1 MNYDLLMS
9 NLKIGIL
16 GNKGRMGQTLM
27 AEVVRTQD
35 VELVGGVD
43 KGDDLAAFIK
53 KCDAL
58 IDFTAPLATLDF
70 AALTT
75 GKIHVIGTT
84 GFNDKEFSELKKRG
98 KDAKIFWSPNM
109 SIGVNLLF
117 KLTEK
122 VASILDEEYDIEILE
137 MHHRHKKD
145 APSGTALEMGK
156 YAARGRGVDLAKVSD
171 RVRDGITGERKSGNI
186 GFATLRGGGVIG
198 DHTVIFASENDRFEL
213 THKSS
218 SRGIYAQGA
227 IKAAKWCAGQPNGF
241 YSMEDLLKD
250 F

>member
-1 MNYDLLMS
+1 MTA
-9 NLKIGIL
+9 LKIGIL

-27 AEVVRTQD
+27 DEVSRTKGA
-35 VELVGGVD
+35 ELVGGVD
-43 KGDDLAAFIK
+43 KGDDIAAFVK

-84 GFNDKEFSELKKRG
+84 GFNDKEFAALKAFG
-98 KDAKIFWSPNM
+98 KDSKIFWSPNM
-109 SIGVNLLF
+109 SISVNLLF

-122 VASILDEEYDIEILE
+122 VAHVLDADYDIEILE
-137 MHHRHKKD
+137 MHHRHKTD

-156 YAARGRGVDLAKVSD
+156 YAARGRGVDLSQVSD
-171 RVRDGITGERKSGNI
+171 RVRDGQTGERVDGNI
-186 GFATLRGGGVIG
+186 GFATLRGGSVIG
-198 DHTVIFASENDRFEL
+198 DHTVIFASENDRLEL

-227 IKAAKWCAGQPNGF
+227 IKAALWCASQPNGF
-241 YSMEDLLKD
+241 YGMEDLLSN